1 MATHTCSMPIFSKSK
16 QVMPQMVAMRQ
27 SHPPNTDQQVVATG
41 TRYLCVRWQLPNQQ
55 MPCNSQGIL
64 GRSICVKILRVSAS
78 QQLCPHLFIRTR
90 WQVKF
95 LCPWQCY
102 TSHFSHLMLRPTL
115 QTHENPEII
124 QDIQAICKVAVRF
137 AEWKHDTIRTWGALH
152 SNVPQH
158 WSSWL
163 SRCHHTQS
171 GSNWCSR
178 PRACS

>member
-1 MATHTCSMPIFSKSK
+1 MCPLAVAKSTD
-16 QVMPQMVAMRQ
+16 AM
-27 SHPPNTDQQVVATG
+27 
-41 TRYLCVRWQLPNQQ
+41 QLP
-55 MPCNSQGIL
+55 QGIL

-102 TSHFSHLMLRPTL
+102 TSHFSHLMLCPTL

-158 WSSWL
+158 
-163 SRCHHTQS
+163 
-171 GSNWCSR
+171 
-178 PRACS
+178 